1 MHYLRAAPEGD
12 RLIIGVFISLF
23 LLFIGLFL
31 YFSLYCVIKISRNE
45 YTYDRGSY
53 YFHDE
58 KNPVLNSPDDIS
70 QELIDKIILNRLKSI
85 TINYPFTECEDYTDR
100 FMFMQPE
107 YPAPLFPEKNPF
119 RIADSQSGLVRIE
132 FKVLFGPEVTTLD
145 CAFSDFEHLDSA
157 DISVGPNIR
166 SMAYMFANTPKFNS
180 PVNHWDTSSVVSMRG
195 LFYNVHFFNQPVYRW
210 DTSHVSSMK
219 RMFMNA
225 KSFNQSVYRWN
236 IYSVSDMREM
246 FKNASSFNQ
255 SVYSWNIGSKITK
268 NMFDAATSYRE

>member
-1 MHYLRAAPEGD
+1 
-12 RLIIGVFISLF
+12 
-23 LLFIGLFL
+23 
-31 YFSLYCVIKISRNE
+31 
-45 YTYDRGSY
+45 
-53 YFHDE
+53 
-58 KNPVLNSPDDIS
+58 
-70 QELIDKIILNRLKSI
+70 
-85 TINYPFTECEDYTDR
+85 
-100 FMFMQPE
+100 MFMQPE

-157 DISVGPNIR
+157 DISVGQNIR

-195 LFYNVHFFNQPVYRW
+195 HFYNVHFFNQPVDRWNTSKVADMTEMFMNARDFNQPVYRW

-219 RMFMNA
+219 RMFMN
-225 KSFNQSVYRWN
+225 VR
-236 IYSVSDMREM
+236 
-246 FKNASSFNQ
+246 SFNQ

-268 NMFDAATSYRE
+268 NMFDGATSYRE